1 MVAWYSKG
9 AIFKR
14 PTVFGGMGIG
24 DRHNGIGSGAEAIL
38 PIDKLPEILGLDK
51 MVGNNVAVNIDT
63 FNNNREQDINQLAE
77 EIAFYL
83 RRKKMGIGG

>member
-1 MVAWYSKG
+1 
-9 AIFKR
+9 
-14 PTVFGGMGIG
+14 MGIG

-51 MVGNNVAVNIDT
+51 MVGNNLAVNIEN
-63 FNNNREQDINQLAE
+63 FNNNREQDVNQLAE

-83 RRKKMGIGG
+83 KRKRF

>member
-1 MVAWYSKG
+1 MKMRVTSRVQDKKPIDNNKLDA
-9 AIFKR
+9 
-14 PTVFGGMGIG
+14 
-24 DRHNGIGSGAEAIL
+24 HNGIGSGAEAIL

-51 MVGNNVAVNIDT
+51 MVGNNLAVNIEN

-83 RRKKMGIGG
+83 KRKRF

>member
-1 MVAWYSKG
+1 
-9 AIFKR
+9 
-14 PTVFGGMGIG
+14 MGVG

-51 MVGNNVAVNIDT
+51 MVGNNLAVNIEN

-83 RRKKMGIGG
+83 KRKRF

>member
-1 MVAWYSKG
+1 
-9 AIFKR
+9 
-14 PTVFGGMGIG
+14 MGVG

-51 MVGNNVAVNIDT
+51 MVGNNLAVNIEN
-63 FNNNREQDINQLAE
+63 FHNNREQDINQLAE

-83 RRKKMGIGG
+83 KRKRF

>member
-1 MVAWYSKG
+1 
-9 AIFKR
+9 
-14 PTVFGGMGIG
+14 MGVG

-51 MVGNNVAVNIDT
+51 MVGNNLAVNIEN
-63 FNNNREQDINQLAE
+63 FNNNREQNINQLAE

-83 RRKKMGIGG
+83 KRKRF

>member
-14 PTVFGGMGIG
+14 PTVFGGMGVG

-51 MVGNNVAVNIDT
+51 MVGNNLAVNIEN

-83 RRKKMGIGG
+83 KRKRF

>member
-1 MVAWYSKG
+1 
-9 AIFKR
+9 
-14 PTVFGGMGIG
+14 MGIG

-51 MVGNNVAVNIDT
+51 MVGNNLAVNIEN

-83 RRKKMGIGG
+83 KRKRF

>member
-1 MVAWYSKG
+1 
-9 AIFKR
+9 
-14 PTVFGGMGIG
+14 MGVG

>member
-1 MVAWYSKG
+1 MKIRETSRVKEKKPIDNNKLDA
-9 AIFKR
+9 
-14 PTVFGGMGIG
+14 
-24 DRHNGIGSGAEAIL
+24 HNGSGSGAEAIL

-51 MVGNNVAVNIDT
+51 MVGNNLAVNIEN

-83 RRKKMGIGG
+83 KRKRF

>member
-1 MVAWYSKG
+1 
-9 AIFKR
+9 
-14 PTVFGGMGIG
+14 MGVG

-51 MVGNNVAVNIDT
+51 MVGNNLAVNIEN
-63 FNNNREQDINQLAE
+63 FNNNRERDINQLAE

-83 RRKKMGIGG
+83 KRKRF